1 MKRDFHFTMASSLL
15 ARLCL
20 EHPEEAL
27 ISISGEPIHGV
38 AAVRAIKARGKE
50 WFSDCPIPDETGKCP
65 GHAIES

>member
-38 AAVRAIKARGKE
+38 AVGV
-50 WFSDCPIPDETGKCP
+50 PY
-65 GHAIES
+65 GHGEQA